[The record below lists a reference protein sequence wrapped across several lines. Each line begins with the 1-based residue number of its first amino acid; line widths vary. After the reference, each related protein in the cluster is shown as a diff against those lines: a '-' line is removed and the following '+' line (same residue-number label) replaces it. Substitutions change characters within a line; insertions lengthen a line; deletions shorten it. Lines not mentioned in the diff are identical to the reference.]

1 MDVKKIMKILCGS
14 LLLLLSIMEAE
25 AQTIMNGK
33 VTVSNLAVS
42 RTEDKL
48 FVSMDIDVSALELKS
63 NREVVFTPSLV
74 GEEDSLRLSSVV
86 IAGRNRYY
94 YHLRNGF
101 SSDDM
106 TLYRCGEASVI
117 EYRTVIPYEKWMSTA
132 MLTMEEGECGCQC
145 EVLMENGELLTSLN
159 LEPEKF
165 RPEFV
170 YIPPKA
176 EIKMRE
182 EKGSAY
188 IDFPVNRTEIHENY
202 RNNPAELQ
210 KIKSTI
216 DAVRNDPD
224 MWITAIHIKGY
235 ASPEGSYANNTRL
248 AKGRTETLM
257 KYVQGLYDFADTLL
271 STAYEPEDWAG
282 LARYVESSDLTNRQ
296 SILELIRSNMDA
308 DVKENK
314 IKLAYPTDY
323 RFLLKNVYPGLRHS
337 DYTVEY
343 VVRPYT
349 NVDEIRSLLA
359 TTPQK
364 LSLQEMFLV
373 TREMEP
379 GSEEFNEVF
388 EIAVRMYPTDS
399 TANLNAANTAM
410 AMGDLK
416 KAERYLRKAGN
427 MAESVYARGVYAALA
442 GDYDAAEKFFVE
454 AGEKGIVKAETMLKQ
469 IEKLKNES
477 SQKQPQHDNN
487 KANETLE

>member
-1 MDVKKIMKILCGS
+1 
-14 LLLLLSIMEAE
+14 
-25 AQTIMNGK
+25 
-33 VTVSNLAVS
+33 
-42 RTEDKL
+42 
-48 FVSMDIDVSALELKS
+48 
-63 NREVVFTPSLV
+63 
-74 GEEDSLRLSSVV
+74 
-86 IAGRNRYY
+86 
-94 YHLRNGF
+94 
-101 SSDDM
+101 
-106 TLYRCGEASVI
+106 
-117 EYRTVIPYEKWMSTA
+117 
-132 MLTMEEGECGCQC
+132 
-145 EVLMENGELLTSLN
+145 
-159 LEPEKF
+159 
-165 RPEFV
+165 
-170 YIPPKA
+170 
-176 EIKMRE
+176 
-182 EKGSAY
+182 
-188 IDFPVNRTEIHENY
+188 
-202 RNNPAELQ
+202 
-210 KIKSTI
+210 
-216 DAVRNDPD
+216 
-224 MWITAIHIKGY
+224 
-235 ASPEGSYANNTRL
+235 
-248 AKGRTETLM
+248 
-257 KYVQGLYDFADTLL
+257 
-271 STAYEPEDWAG
+271 
-282 LARYVESSDLTNRQ
+282 
-296 SILELIRSNMDA
+296 MDA

-314 IKLAYPTDY
+314 IKLTYPADY
-323 RFLLKNVYPGLRHS
+323 RFLLENVYPGLRHS

-343 VVRPYT
+343 VVRPYA

-427 MAESVYARGVYAALA
+427 TAESVYARGVYAALA